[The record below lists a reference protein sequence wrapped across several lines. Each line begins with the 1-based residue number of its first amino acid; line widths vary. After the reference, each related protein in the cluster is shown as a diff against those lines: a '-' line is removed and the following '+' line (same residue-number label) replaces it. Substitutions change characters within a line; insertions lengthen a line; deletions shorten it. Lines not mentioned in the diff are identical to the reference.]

1 MSTSRSLRRR
11 ALAAG
16 TLLAVL
22 AAAGCA
28 AESEPDAAADESA
41 TASQSPS
48 ATPSE
53 APSAADGTDYAVCEQ
68 GECEV
73 ELSERVEFVFD
84 MPDGEL
90 TLAVLPTDE
99 GIEWATSS
107 GPYSGGGSMT
117 AGCIAVVSRN
127 GGGPT
132 CYGAGTPDPPEP
144 SAGTIVMEVLDVT
157 DGTVIL
163 YMNWR

>member
-1 MSTSRSLRRR
+1 MLTSRSLRRR

-28 AESEPDAAADESA
+28 AESEPDSAADDSA
-41 TASQSPS
+41 AVSGSPS
-48 ATPSE
+48 ETPSE
-53 APSAADGTDYAVCEQ
+53 APSAADGTDYAVCEER
-68 GECEV
+68 ECEV
-73 ELSERVEFVFD
+73 ELSERVEFEFD

-90 TLAVLPTDE
+90 TLAVVPTDD

-117 AGCIAVVSRN
+117 TGCIAVVSRN

-132 CYGAGTPDPPEP
+132 CYGAGPPEPPEP
-144 SAGTIVMEVLDVT
+144 SAGTIVMEVLDAS

-163 YMNWR
+163 YMNRG